1 MNSLTISL
9 NIYVSFFLF
18 PTSINYQKLQQFRHY
33 DIIDFKAKF
42 NKDKIAE
49 HIRRKLP
56 ITLKFRAFEKNFE
69 LILQE
74 DNSVI
79 SPSAKVFIVGEEI
92 IKLYP
97 KNIEG
102 SSIYKGIVSGE
113 PQSVANGYLHRN
125 GFIGKIQLKYN
136 TFYTE
141 NAFTYFKD
149 ETFKDKL
156 IIYKEVDITPVQ
168 CKRMKGYRAC
178 SKPKNKLYRNLSNHK
193 ETWKSDVRNSKFN
206 KRNMLMCSIEIMAD
220 HTFVDYF
227 NKDRGTIIAEMLYH
241 IKVADKVLRNLDF
254 SMVDAPERIKLNV
267 EKITL
272 IENRNNPSYYLN
284 ESIDN
289 SFSYT
294 VLLSA
299 YSKQA
304 WCMFISFC
312 HRDFNDTIG
321 LSYTGGVCLGHIQGV
336 SENVAFITNV
346 ANKRRVP
353 RTLISKILLQTMG
366 YLFGSTHD
374 PPNDPVCSPANLN
387 NTLGNYIMY
396 IQSAFDHSDESLYNN
411 WKFSPCSKSRIYEH
425 LFVNKGAYCMTKPKS
440 TCGNGIT
447 EQGEECDCGSKESC
461 EKLDP
466 CCNPPGSGAPCA
478 LRKRSK
484 NFCSPREGD
493 CCNEKC
499 EFLAKEEQRQCFV
512 FTPCR
517 EKILQCNGL
526 TPFCPEVISPDGSP
540 CLGPNKCKSGRCLID
555 ICKRN
560 DLEICKCPDNLEC
573 QICCKDQKGNCKSA
587 SDWKIRLPDKEIF
600 ETYLGTP
607 CNNNSGKCL
616 MNGTCNVIHIRGN
629 WWNTFWPFLLPI
641 PIYTIIRL
649 FVLLYRYCE
658 KNIILYQT

>member
-227 NKDRGTIIAEMLYH
+227 NKDRGAIIAEMLYH
-241 IKVADKVLRNLDF
+241 MKVADKVFRNLDF
-254 SMVDAPERIKLNV
+254 STVDAAEGIKINV
-267 EKITL
+267 EKITI
-272 IENRNNPSYYLN
+272 IENPNNPGYYLN

-289 SFSYT
+289 HFEYT
-294 VLLSA
+294 TLLSGH
-299 YSKQA
+299 SKQT
-304 WCMFISFC
+304 WCMFINFC
-312 HRDFNDTIG
+312 HRDFTETIG
-321 LSYTGGVCLGHIQGV
+321 EAYTGGVCWGNPKGM
-336 SENVAFITNV
+336 SGNVAFITNV
-346 ANKRRVP
+346 AYKRRVP
-353 RTLISKILLQTMG
+353 RMQISKRLLQIMG
-366 YLFGSTHD
+366 NLLGGTND
-374 PPNDPVCSPANLN
+374 PPDHPVCSPAYLNN

-396 IQSAFDHSDESLYNN
+396 SQSTYNYSDGWLYNN
-411 WKFSPCSKSRIYEH
+411 WKFSPCSKIQIYEH
-425 LFVNKGAYCMTKPKS
+425 LFVNKGASCMTKPKS

-499 EFLAKEEQRQCFV
+499 EFVAKEEQRQCFV
-512 FTPCR
+512 LIPCR
-517 EKILQCNGL
+517 EKIL
-526 TPFCPEVISPDGSP
+526 
-540 CLGPNKCKSGRCLID
+540 
-555 ICKRN
+555 
-560 DLEICKCPDNLEC
+560 
-573 QICCKDQKGNCKSA
+573 
-587 SDWKIRLPDKEIF
+587 
-600 ETYLGTP
+600 
-607 CNNNSGKCL
+607 
-616 MNGTCNVIHIRGN
+616 
-629 WWNTFWPFLLPI
+629 
-641 PIYTIIRL
+641 
-649 FVLLYRYCE
+649 
-658 KNIILYQT
+658 